1 MNTLAIFGNLAG
13 PDMLIIFLIVLIM
26 FGAKKLPELA
36 KGLGQAVKEFSK
48 AKEDVTTELH
58 RVGQVDVPSYHH
70 AEHAPLP
77 SSQPAAAPQVAGYD
91 AAHASHTSHPE
102 APAPAQVAGHAP
114 VAAQPQ
120 TAVPST
126 VPAATQP
133 HA

>member
-91 AAHASHTSHPE
+91 SAHPSHAA
-102 APAPAQVAGHAP
+102 APAPAHVDGHAP

>member
-58 RVGQVDVPSYHH
+58 RVGQVDVPSYHQ

-77 SSQPAAAPQVAGYD
+77 SSQPAGTPQVAGYD
-91 AAHASHTSHPE
+91 AAHPA
-102 APAPAQVAGHAP
+102 APAPAHVDGHAP

-120 TAVPST
+120 SAVPSP